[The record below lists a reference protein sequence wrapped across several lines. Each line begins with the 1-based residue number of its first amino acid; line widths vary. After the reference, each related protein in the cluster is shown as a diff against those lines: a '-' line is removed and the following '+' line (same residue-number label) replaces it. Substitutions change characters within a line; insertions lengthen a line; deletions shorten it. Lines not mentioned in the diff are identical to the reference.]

1 MPGLYSHTTRA
12 AGLTLTANI
21 YNTDHNNHVTNQELQ
36 QTDDYSSS
44 VAQMQATTDPGEVGT
59 ESQATS
65 AAEEIEQLRF
75 TIEEFKS
82 VFDSSV
88 AQWYET
94 VTVGDISL
102 DSSSLILATQVFS

>member
-1 MPGLYSHTTRA
+1 MPGLYSHVTRA

-44 VAQMQATTDPGEVGT
+44 VAQMQTATDPGEVGT

-65 AAEEIEQLRF
+65 AAAEIERLRF
-75 TIEEFKS
+75 VIQDLKLKFNP
-82 VFDSSV
+82 DG

-94 VTVGDISL
+94 PPKYSRNLVL
-102 DSSSLILATQVFS
+102 EREVFS